1 MVKDYKIYAIHAEE
15 VMLIGLLNATA
26 RWCNETMGIDLFEQ
40 LSEKISVGD
49 VLNHLSSMLMKSVVC
64 IGFTFL
70 IYMFL
75 LYGSSMRTF
84 EKSSI
89 RYKIENQITR
99 YLIIKTVLSL
109 LAGTIS
115 YCIYGVFLHV
125 PMAFIFAML
134 FFALNFIP
142 HIGPIIATCIPV
154 PLVLFDPRF
163 TNVQIILA
171 IALPSIMNFI
181 LQDFIEPKVLGDS
194 LHLHPIVVIVC
205 LVVWAIIWGSIG
217 AVFAVPLT
225 ACVKIALHNVDHP
238 YAKIVDAWL
247 AGDFCCVH
255 IHDNDEKQEDVI
267 AKQLTAEKQNHTIR
281 VAKHAEDQIQ
291 LQKIHTTRRIETS
304 SSIHPFEFLHLRC
317 VLAPDTR

>member
-1 MVKDYKIYAIHAEE
+1 
-15 VMLIGLLNATA
+15 
-26 RWCNETMGIDLFEQ
+26 MGIDLFEQ

-49 VLNHLSSMLMKSVVC
+49 VLNHLSSMLMKSVFC

-142 HIGPIIATCIPV
+142 HIVIIR
-154 PLVLFDPRF
+154 LSLDPRVPSLLLVF
-163 TNVQIILA
+163 QFHSFCSTLDSQMFRLFLLLLSHQWDMEGGFRDRSWISFYKTSLNPRCWGIRCICIL
-171 IALPSIMNFI
+171 
-181 LQDFIEPKVLGDS
+181 
-194 LHLHPIVVIVC
+194 
-205 LVVWAIIWGSIG
+205 
-217 AVFAVPLT
+217 
-225 ACVKIALHNVDHP
+225 
-238 YAKIVDAWL
+238 
-247 AGDFCCVH
+247 
-255 IHDNDEKQEDVI
+255 
-267 AKQLTAEKQNHTIR
+267 
-281 VAKHAEDQIQ
+281 
-291 LQKIHTTRRIETS
+291 
-304 SSIHPFEFLHLRC
+304 
-317 VLAPDTR
+317 